1 MNWGLQTQL
10 QTIDLLIFW
19 DIEKV
24 GDLFFSQTCS
34 QENMLWIF
42 VSVWDVITGSVFQKF
57 QTLEDFCCGKWRF
70 FSVEGKYFS
79 FEIGKWL
86 IFVWNNRNV
95 ADFFLLEKWLYWL
108 WEGKW
113 RMVLGAYLYR
123 DMADI
128 FKVKKWLVFL
138 SRYI

>member
-42 VSVWDVITGSVFQKF
+42 VSVWDVI
-57 QTLEDFCCGKWRF
+57 